1 MGLFTSAEEKE
12 RKKQEAA
19 KAKRDEFITKY
30 HLEEYAGRYSGTRTQ
45 PDYRDF

>member
-19 KAKRDEFITKY
+19 KAKRDELIEKY
-30 HLEEYAGRYSGTRTQ
+30 NLEDKA
-45 PDYRDF
+45 